1 MISHDNSIDSNSG
14 ATDHH
19 DDEEMIGRPNW
30 DERDSDEDGD
40 DDGNDGD
47 TNHDDKEKNVTDD
60 TGTTEEAG
68 KPEASDAN
76 STNAGAL
83 AGEILSSDEDDYRPI
98 SSAFGSEDESEEA
111 DDRFISVTEEEMPGA
126 GGPEDE
132 LPVIPEDDEDDFDGE
147 TDEDDDA
154 VYAGSSYVG
163 EELSRPVPL
172 EISLEGEIHIDESL
186 MVAGES
192 DPVVFED
199 VEVDDRWIGD
209 VAVIINRWSDLAE
222 TYAGS
227 EVFKTALVLPV
238 FAALGYD
245 AFNPEEVEPIE
256 SEAGKHEG
264 YLIKGY
270 RGSFSAIF
278 DGTDLS
284 ESDKDKP
291 CLLAHRDRFGISVWI
306 EAEEGEGR
314 WESVVDMKLDDNA
327 NISGLKFIHKD
338 MFDKGALEELASQ
351 LHGDQEYILEAMRKI
366 IERPGAGFV
375 GDVRSLLEEEGHE
388 NVSMLEERI
397 SVLASKLL
405 NGSAEAEAKSAGVA
419 DEEKNGEDDD
429 GKSRPMT
436 PAEVQAFDAIKEICS
451 PEISGDR
458 IFARPGKAYL
468 AVLLDD
474 NNRKTIARLH
484 FMAASKK
491 YIGVFTGREE
501 TKHAVA
507 LGSDVAEHSEA
518 LRTRAAELDPEA
530 FNS

>member
-1 MISHDNSIDSNSG
+1 MISHENSIDSNSG
-14 ATDHH
+14 AADHH

-30 DERDSDEDGD
+30 DDRDSDEDGD
-40 DDGNDGD
+40 DDGSDGAD
-47 TNHDDKEKNVTDD
+47 NHDDKEKNVIEGDR
-60 TGTTEEAG
+60 TTEDSA
-68 KPEASDAN
+68 KPEASGVN
-76 STNAGAL
+76 STNAGAI
-83 AGEILSSDEDDYRPI
+83 AGEILSSDEGDYRPI
-98 SSAFGSEDESEEA
+98 SSAFDSEDESEES

-132 LPVIPEDDEDDFDGE
+132 LPVIPEDDEDDFSGE
-147 TDEDDDA
+147 MDEGEDA
-154 VYAGSSYVG
+154 AYAGSSYVG

-172 EISLEGEIHIDESL
+172 EIRLEGEIHIDDSL
-186 MVAGES
+186 MVASEI
-192 DPVVFED
+192 DPVIFED

-209 VAVIINRWSDLAE
+209 VAVIINRWNDLAE

-227 EVFKTALVLPV
+227 EVFKTALVLPM

-256 SEAGKHEG
+256 SEAGRHEG

-278 DGTDLS
+278 DGAELS
-284 ESDKDKP
+284 EGDKDKP
-291 CLLAHRDRFGISVWI
+291 CLLAYRDRFCISVWI
-306 EAEEGEGR
+306 ETEDGEGR

-327 NISGLKFIHKD
+327 NISSLKFLHRE
-338 MFDKGALEELASQ
+338 MFDKGALEELANQ

-388 NVSMLEERI
+388 NVGMLEERI
-397 SVLASKLL
+397 SVLAGKLL
-405 NGSAEAEAKSAGVA
+405 NGTSEVEAKSTGVA

-429 GKSRPMT
+429 GKGRPMT
-436 PAEVQAFDAIKEICS
+436 PAEIQAFDVIKEICS

-507 LGSDVAEHSEA
+507 LGSDVAEHSDA
-518 LRTRAAELDPEA
+518 LRARAAELDPEA
-530 FNS
+530 FSA

>member
-1 MISHDNSIDSNSG
+1 MISHENSENHN
-14 ATDHH
+14 DHH

-30 DERDSDEDGD
+30 DDRENNE
-40 DDGNDGD
+40 DDGENEE
-47 TNHDDKEKNVTDD
+47 DDEKEKDVIESTDNAAD
-60 TGTTEEAG
+60 KGE
-68 KPEASDAN
+68 AN
-76 STNAGAL
+76 SQITTSVETAIQATKIYPS
-83 AGEILSSDEDDYRPI
+83 EEEDDYRPI
-98 SSAFGSEDESEEA
+98 GSVFDSEDEDEEA
-111 DDRFISVTEEEMPGA
+111 DHRFTPVTGLEISEA
-126 GGPEDE
+126 SDPEDE
-132 LPVIPEDDEDDFDGE
+132 LPIVPEENNEDEGEFADDSGDHDDGM
-147 TDEDDDA
+147 
-154 VYAGSSYVG
+154 SPYVG
-163 EELSRPVPL
+163 EELSNPVAL
-172 EISLEGEIHIDESL
+172 EISLEGDIHIDESL
-186 MVAGES
+186 MSVADV
-192 DPVVFED
+192 DPVIFED
-199 VEVDDRWIGD
+199 IKVDGRWMDEVALVIERWNGLS
-209 VAVIINRWSDLAE
+209 A

-227 EVFKTALVLPV
+227 EVFKTALILPV
-238 FAALGYD
+238 VAALGYD

-270 RGSFSAIF
+270 RGSFVAIF
-278 DGTDLS
+278 DDSDIS
-284 ESDKDKP
+284 ENDKDKP
-291 CLLAHRDRFGISVWI
+291 CLLTHKDRFGIGVWI
-306 EAEEGEGR
+306 ESEDGQGR
-314 WESVVDMKLDDNA
+314 WESVVEMKLDDNA
-327 NISGLKFIHKD
+327 NISGLKFLHKD

-375 GDVRSLLEEEGHE
+375 SDVRGLLEEEGHE

-397 SVLASKLL
+397 SVLTAKLL
-405 NGSAEAEAKSAGVA
+405 NGGAEADAKIASLAE
-419 DEEKNGEDDD
+419 EEKSGEDDD
-429 GKSRPMT
+429 GKGRPMT

-518 LRTRAAELDPEA
+518 LRARAAELDPEA
-530 FNS
+530 FSN